1 VDIFV
6 AVPLIVWII
15 IALAIGA
22 IGAGVTY
29 NIFKIGG
36 SISYITTIIAI
47 GFGIAL
53 ILFAILKG
61 KKIE

>member
-1 VDIFV
+1 MDIFV

-29 NIFKIGG
+29 NIFKIGW

-61 KKIE
+61 KKN